1 MNNGPIIESDLH
13 AFVDEALGPERRI
26 EVAHYLANHPEV
38 AQRVQ
43 SYRRQRNELR
53 AALAPVAEEPVPPEL
68 SLGRMMKARRTSRAA
83 RWQTAAAA
91 VLVLGIGGAGGW
103 TLHSVLQ
110 PPRAGIGALAQEA
123 TDSYAVYA
131 PDRARPV
138 EIMATDR
145 SELVKWASERL
156 SRPVSVPDLSASNYR
171 FIGGRLI
178 ATAHGPAVLFM
189 YDDDHG
195 TRLVLLSR
203 DMAIDKNAPMAQ
215 HSLGP
220 ITGFAWADKGIGY
233 SLVGHISSQ
242 LLHSLA
248 DEARRQLGSDV
259 QTDTRGLF
267 ISDRPTQ

>member
-1 MNNGPIIESDLH
+1 MNNGPITEGDLH

-26 EVAHYLANHPEV
+26 EVAGHLANHPEL

-43 SYRRQRNELR
+43 SYRRQRGELR
-53 AALAPVAEEPVPPEL
+53 AALAPVAEEPIPPEL
-68 SLGRMMKARRTSRAA
+68 HLARMIKAHRTSRTA
-83 RWQTAAAA
+83 RWQAAAAA
-91 VLVLGIGGAGGW
+91 VLILGIGGAGGW
-103 TLHSVLQ
+103 TLRSVFQ

-123 TDSYAVYA
+123 TDSYAVFA
-131 PDRARPV
+131 PDRVRPV

-145 SELVKWASERL
+145 SELIQWASQRL
-156 SRPVSVPDLSASNYR
+156 SRPVAVPDLSTSGYR
-171 FIGGRLI
+171 FIGGRVI

-215 HSLGP
+215 HSRGL

-248 DEARRQLGSDV
+248 DEARRQLGND
-259 QTDTRGLF
+259 
-267 ISDRPTQ
+267 